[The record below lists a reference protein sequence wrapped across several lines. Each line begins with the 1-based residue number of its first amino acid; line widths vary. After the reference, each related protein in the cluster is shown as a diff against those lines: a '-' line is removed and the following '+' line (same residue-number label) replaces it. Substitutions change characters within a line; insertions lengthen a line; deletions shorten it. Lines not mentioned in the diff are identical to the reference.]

1 MTFNRD
7 WEEQVQNWLAW
18 ARTPGHDV
26 YWHSRSECFAL
37 VAPAGRATLEIGCGE
52 GRAARDLAARAIA

>member
-1 MTFNRD
+1 MTFDRD
-7 WEEQVQNWLAW
+7 GEEQAQNWLAW

-26 YWHSRSECFAL
+26 YWHYRSEFFAL

-52 GRAARDLAARAIA
+52 GRVARDLAARAIA